1 MSKPARQLRGT
12 AARLGRLMP
21 SQGAN
26 SAARTPFALLVVALL
41 GGGLIALLVLNSAL
55 NAGSFKLS
63 EYHRQTTERTD
74 EQQALQRDVDDL
86 SAPDALS
93 RRAADLGM
101 VPGGTPVFL
110 GPDGTV
116 KGVLASAGDASPAE
130 AAEPTPLP
138 LAQSPASARPKHHT
152 PASQPRQPAKTSPT
166 PAPGR

>member
-1 MSKPARQLRGT
+1 MSKPARQLRRGT

-21 SQGAN
+21 SQGSN
-26 SAARTPFALLVVALL
+26 DAARTPFVFLVVTLL

-63 EYHRQTTERTD
+63 EYRRQTTERTD
-74 EQQALQRDVDDL
+74 QQQALQRDVDDL

-101 VPGGTPVFL
+101 IPGGNPVFL

-116 KGVLASAGDASPAE
+116 KGIPATAGDPSPAE

-138 LAQSPASARPKHHT
+138 GGQSPSSVRPKHHT
-152 PASQPRQPAKTSPT
+152 PASRQPAKTSPT
-166 PAPGR
+166 PGR